1 VTQVGIF
8 RHLQVPTFG
17 IQIANPRMNSEMLR
31 SSIGNFLRKEA
42 DSMLSNDSKTLENSG
57 VNVLVSADH
66 AIACMYGRIDMES
79 SPAVR
84 SRLLA
89 LLGAPLVKTVSV
101 DLSAVTHLDSSGI
114 ATLIEA
120 LKVAR
125 ARRTE
130 LKLEGLQDQLLPPP
144 QSCLGLRGKSG
155 SYQRSREAPHSERMP
170 LSRPCAPIL
179 PWSPWSAL
187 ESTRFGTLGGPT
199 RLLLL

>member
-1 VTQVGIF
+1 
-8 RHLQVPTFG
+8 
-17 IQIANPRMNSEMLR
+17 MNSEMLR

-89 LLGAPLVKTVSV
+89 LLGAPLVKMVSV

-130 LKLEGLQDQLLPPP
+130 LKLEGLQDQLLRVFEFT
-144 QSCLGLRGKSG
+144 GLLSLFNG
-155 SYQRSREAPHSERMP
+155 SAGR
-170 LSRPCAPIL
+170 
-179 PWSPWSAL
+179 
-187 ESTRFGTLGGPT
+187 
-199 RLLLL
+199 

>member
-1 VTQVGIF
+1 
-8 RHLQVPTFG
+8 
-17 IQIANPRMNSEMLR
+17 
-31 SSIGNFLRKEA
+31 
-42 DSMLSNDSKTLENSG
+42 MLSNDSKTLENSG

-89 LLGAPLVKTVSV
+89 LLGAPLVKMVSV

-130 LKLEGLQDQLLPPP
+130 LKLEGLQDQLLRVFEFT
-144 QSCLGLRGKSG
+144 GLLSLFNG
-155 SYQRSREAPHSERMP
+155 SAGR
-170 LSRPCAPIL
+170 
-179 PWSPWSAL
+179 
-187 ESTRFGTLGGPT
+187 
-199 RLLLL
+199 